1 MSSGHV
7 AKKLVLDAASTTV
20 ADKVQLAGF
29 GASNKWAKNFIKRE
43 VLAGTSLH
51 SEAGNVGHEAS
62 EEDSKKTRNR
72 CEQYDKENVFN
83 VN

>member
-7 AKKLVLDAASTTV
+7 AMKLVLDAASTTV

-29 GASNKWAKNFIKRE
+29 GAGNKWAKNFMRE
-43 VLAGTSLH
+43 ALVGTSLH
-51 SEAGNVGHEAS
+51 GEAGNFGPEAS
-62 EEDSKKTRNR
+62 EEDSKKTRNG
-72 CEQYDKENVFN
+72 CEQCDKENVSN